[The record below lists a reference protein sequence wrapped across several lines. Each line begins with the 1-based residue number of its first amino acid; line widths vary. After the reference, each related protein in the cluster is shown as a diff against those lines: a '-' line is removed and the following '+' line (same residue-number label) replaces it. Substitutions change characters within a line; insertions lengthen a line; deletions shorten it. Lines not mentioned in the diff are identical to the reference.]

1 MKMNTFFIIVGVVG
15 FVFGLLTLI
24 IPGPFYE
31 FYGNA
36 LTDAGKFAAQ
46 LQGAAYIGFA
56 LLLFFAAKAAD
67 PKARFA
73 ITIGLFAHF
82 ILGLVVSLKWQ
93 LAGIVNAWGWSTVAI
108 FGLLSLGSLYFLIKG
123 AE

>member
-1 MKMNTFFIIVGVVG
+1 MKLNTFFIIVGVVG
-15 FVFGLLTLI
+15 FVFGLLALI

-31 FYGNA
+31 FYGNT

-46 LQGAAYIGFA
+46 LQGSAYIGVA
-56 LLLFFAAKAAD
+56 LLLFFAVKASD

-73 ITIGLFAHF
+73 ITLGMFAHF
-82 ILGLVVSLKWQ
+82 ILGLVVALKWQ
-93 LAGIVNAWGWSTVAI
+93 IGGIVNAWGWSTVAF